1 MERKWW
7 ALGAMV
13 MSFLVLGFDTTI
25 LNVALPTMAD
35 QLGATTG
42 QQQWMSDAYIVV
54 FAALMLPAGLLGD
67 RFGRRRMLVTGLA
80 IFLAGSVVGAFATSV
95 EPVIAARAFMGVGAA
110 LIMPL
115 ALSVVPTMFTPEE
128 QPKAMGVITAAS
140 GIGMPL
146 GPIIGGWLLNHFW
159 WGSIFVINVPMA
171 AIGIVACVLLLP
183 ETRDPSAP
191 KVDLLS
197 TALTTTGLAALIFGI
212 IEASERSWGDALVVS
227 MLAASVV
234 LIAALVVR
242 ERRMV
247 RPMLDLEL
255 LTHRP
260 FLLNTLAATLTMF
273 VLSGLMFVLTP
284 YLSAVLGNDA
294 FGTGLRMLPMMAGL
308 FVAAKAAGPLL
319 QRFGARVVIS
329 GGLLVLAAGVLI
341 GSTTGVDDGYGFT
354 ALWLTVT
361 GFGFG
366 FAMVPAMTAAIG
378 ALPRDQAGS
387 GSGLL
392 STVRQ
397 TGAALGVALLGSLIA
412 GVYTGRLPGGAPEAA
427 KDSVVG
433 AHLTGDAGLARV
445 ADAAYVHG
453 MSVALIVCGIAA
465 LVTAAL
471 AVVMLPK
478 KAGAVA
484 AAEDLAPAP
493 VDA

>member
-13 MSFLVLGFDTTI
+13 MSFLVIGFDTTI

-42 QQQWMSDAYIVV
+42 QQQWMADSYIVV

-67 RFGRRRMLVTGLA
+67 RFGRRKMLIAGLA
-80 IFLAGSVVGAFATSV
+80 IFLAGSVVGAFSTSV
-95 EPVIAARAFMGVGAA
+95 EPVIAARAFMGIGAA

-115 ALSVVPTMFTPEE
+115 ALAVVPTMFEPQE
-128 QPKAMGVITAAS
+128 QSKAMGIITAAS
-140 GIGMPL
+140 GLGMPL

-183 ETRDPSAP
+183 ETRDPAAP

-212 IEASERSWGDALVVS
+212 IEASERSWGDPLVVS
-227 MLAASVV
+227 MLAGSVV

-247 RPMLDLEL
+247 RPMLDLKL
-255 LTHRP
+255 LAHRP

-308 FVAAKAAGPLL
+308 TVAAKASAPLL
-319 QRFGARVVIS
+319 RKFGSRAVIS
-329 GGLLVLAAGVLI
+329 GGSWSSPPGRCWARPR
-341 GSTTGVDDGYGFT
+341 GSTT
-354 ALWLTVT
+354 AT
-361 GFGFG
+361 GS
-366 FAMVPAMTAAIG
+366 
-378 ALPRDQAGS
+378 R
-387 GSGLL
+387 
-392 STVRQ
+392 R
-397 TGAALGVALLGSLIA
+397 
-412 GVYTGRLPGGAPEAA
+412 
-427 KDSVVG
+427 
-433 AHLTGDAGLARV
+433 
-445 ADAAYVHG
+445 
-453 MSVALIVCGIAA
+453 CG
-465 LVTAAL
+465 
-471 AVVMLPK
+471 
-478 KAGAVA
+478 
-484 AAEDLAPAP
+484 
-493 VDA
+493 

>member
-13 MSFLVLGFDTTI
+13 MSFLVIGFDTTI

-42 QQQWMSDAYIVV
+42 QQQWMADSYIVV

-67 RFGRRRMLVTGLA
+67 RFGRRKMLIAGLA
-80 IFLAGSVVGAFATSV
+80 IFLAGSVVGAFSTSV
-95 EPVIAARAFMGVGAA
+95 EPVIAARAFMGIGAA

-115 ALSVVPTMFTPEE
+115 ALAVVPTMFEPQE
-128 QPKAMGVITAAS
+128 QSKAMGIITAAS
-140 GIGMPL
+140 GLGMPL

-183 ETRDPSAP
+183 ETRDPAAP

-212 IEASERSWGDALVVS
+212 IEASERSWGDPLVVS
-227 MLAASVV
+227 MLAGSVV

-247 RPMLDLEL
+247 RPMLDLKL
-255 LTHRP
+255 LAHRP

-308 FVAAKAAGPLL
+308 TVAAKASAPLL
-319 QRFGARVVIS
+319 RKFGSRAVIS
-329 GGLLVLAAGVLI
+329 GGLVVLAAGTLL
-341 GSTTGVDDGYGFT
+341 GATTGVDDGYGF
-354 ALWLTVT
+354 AAVWLTVV

-366 FAMVPAMTAAIG
+366 FAMVPAMTSAIG

-412 GVYTGRLPGGAPEAA
+412 GAYAGRLPDGAPEAA

-433 AHLTGDAGLARV
+433 AHLLGDAGLARA
-445 ADAAYVHG
+445 ADAAYLHG
-453 MSVALIVCGIAA
+453 MSVALIVCGVAA
-465 LVTAAL
+465 LVTAVLAL
-471 AVVMLPK
+471 LMLPAK
-478 KAGAVA
+478 QAPA
-484 AAEDLAPAP
+484 AAEVLAPAP